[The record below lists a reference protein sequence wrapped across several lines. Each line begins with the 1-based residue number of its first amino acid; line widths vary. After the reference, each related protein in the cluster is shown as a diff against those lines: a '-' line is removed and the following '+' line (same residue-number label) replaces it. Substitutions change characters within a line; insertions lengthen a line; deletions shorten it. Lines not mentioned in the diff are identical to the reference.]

1 MATRSQLRSARP
13 RAPRPPGRLAAVQLY
28 AAAAV
33 VVALLVY
40 VSTLGLIFAAVAVG
54 AAVMI
59 TMLAVLGAERM
70 GLLLLVGAFF
80 TAPFYKGV
88 AVPSTGS
95 PVTATDLLFLMA
107 FSLLLPTLMKGRL
120 QLPTLYFIGVAVVF
134 AAGLIASAASIE
146 PTPSLIALTL
156 WMMVMLGLPVGMGL
170 LGPSGRLIDLM
181 VAAFVAGHIFS
192 MGYGIARGYVGQGR
206 HYGLASHPN
215 YFAESG
221 MLALAL
227 LIYLGYRY
235 RDRWMLLIVPAA
247 GICGVSVIMSG
258 SRAATVVVAV
268 LVLMVPVVE
277 RSAITGFLLAILAA
291 LAFFVLPIIAG
302 FTGTGSSI
310 ARLAGDDDI
319 SGRYSNQARSL
330 HLEDGWDR
338 FLQSP
343 FLGSGLIERFLFEVH
358 NNFLEVAIAIGIFG
372 LAGYL
377 MVLYSFARPLF
388 SLGEYRRLCYGAWAY
403 IGFGATVPGIYDRT
417 IWSVMAL
424 SAVAVV
430 EYERVRTANK
440 DRPVPVDAPGRAFH
454 HHPPLAAARLDP
466 TARRP
471 DPESTR

>member
-1 MATRSQLRSARP
+1 MATRTPVRPARLSV
-13 RAPRPPGRLAAVQLY
+13 PRPPGRLAVAQLY
-28 AAAAV
+28 VAAAV

-40 VSTLGLIFAAVAVG
+40 VSTLGMVFAAVAVG

-59 TMLAVLGAERM
+59 TTLAILGAERM
-70 GLLLLVGAFF
+70 GLLLLVCAFF

-95 PVTATDLLFLMA
+95 PITATDLLFVMA

-120 QLPTLYFIGVAVVF
+120 QLPTLYFIGVGVVF
-134 AAGLIASAASIE
+134 ATGLIASAASVE
-146 PTPSLIALTL
+146 PTSSLIALTL
-156 WMMVMLGLPVGMGL
+156 WMMVMLGLPVAMGL
-170 LGPSGRLIDLM
+170 LGPPGRLVDLM
-181 VAAFVAGHIFS
+181 AAAFIAGHIFS
-192 MGYGIARGYVGQGR
+192 TAYGVARGYIGQGR
-206 HYGLASHPN
+206 HYGLATHPN
-215 YFAESG
+215 YFAEAG

-227 LIYLGYRY
+227 LLYLAYRH

-247 GICGVSVIMSG
+247 GICGVSVILSG
-258 SRAATVVVAV
+258 SRAATLVVAV

-277 RSAITGFLLAILAA
+277 RSAVTGFILAILGA
-291 LAFFVLPIIAG
+291 LAFFMLPIVAG

-319 SGRYSNQARSL
+319 SGRFSNQARSL
-330 HLEDGWDR
+330 HLEEGWDR
-338 FLQSP
+338 FLGSP
-343 FLGSGLIERFLFEVH
+343 LLGSGLIERFLFEVH

-440 DRPVPVDAPGRAFH
+440 DRPAPVDAPGRAFH
-454 HHPPLAAARLDP
+454 HPPPLAPARLDQ
-466 TARRP
+466 TARRE